1 MLRTHAATV
10 ISLLRQMPGEVVVIL
25 HHPPSYPLPQCKSP
39 IVACVSITRRY
50 ERLVEAEAKLKQ
62 VQDEKQQLETH
73 MSAMLKAWEVRVSTV
88 TRTNISAKAHFA
100 RSFFCPFVM
109 VWTGKSARVQELAT

>member
-1 MLRTHAATV
+1 M
-10 ISLLRQMPGEVVVIL
+10 QGEVIVIL
-25 HHPPSYPLPQCKSP
+25 HRPPPYPLPQRKSP

-100 RSFFCPFVM
+100 QLFLSLCDGLDRKKRPCSRTCDVITP
-109 VWTGKSARVQELAT
+109 KLSSRARH